1 MDYSL
6 VLPAYNEVRRIGKT
20 LLEYHRTW
28 EEELRPLGKQ
38 YELIV
43 VANGCRDGTAML
55 VHMIRVG
62 LSPQAPI
69 RLLALEEG
77 NKGLA
82 VLEGFRAAR
91 GRVVGFTDA
100 DGAIAPSVMLKIMQV
115 AEGGKVAIGS
125 KYLDGTRCQGRQPLV
140 RKAASRGWNLLVRLL
155 LGLRVTDTQ
164 AGAKAMPVECAR
176 AIVDSVYPCGFAFDV
191 SLLWEARKAGYE
203 IEELP
208 IEWSHFRGS
217 KFSLL
222 KEVPRMFLALIRLR
236 LGFYQTSAQGMAEEL
251 PMLGPPPAQKLSRM
265 VELLVG
271 PHG

>member
-20 LLEYHRTW
+20 LLEYYYAW

-43 VANGCRDGTAML
+43 VANGCRDGTVML

-100 DGAIAPSVMLKIMQV
+100 DGAIPPSIMLKIMQT
-115 AEGGKVAIGS
+115 AEEGKVAIGS
-125 KYLDGTRCQGRQPLV
+125 KYLDGTRCQGRQSLI
-140 RKAASRGWNLLVRLL
+140 RHAASRGWNLFVRLL

-164 AGAKAMPVECAR
+164 AGAKAMPVECAQ
-176 AIVDSVYPCGFAFDV
+176 AIVGSVYPCGFAFDV
-191 SLLWEARKAGYE
+191 SLLWEAQKAGYE
-203 IEELP
+203 IKELP
-208 IEWSHFRGS
+208 IEWAHFQGS
-217 KFSLL
+217 KFSLS
-222 KEVPRMFLALIRLR
+222 KEVPRMFAALIRLR
-236 LGFYQTSAQGMAEEL
+236 LGLYPTSVRGMAEEL
-251 PMLGPPPAQKLSRM
+251 PMLGPPSAQKLPRM

-271 PHG
+271 SHG